1 MDCDGVLV
9 RELFLLS
16 PSAMQEERL
25 KEMEPLDRGTT
36 TLFTTT
42 PANDVTLEEVKIGEE
57 QEGFGDEQEGF
68 GDEQPTFGDEQD
80 ALGDEAVNFGDS
92 DLRLFCD

>member
-1 MDCDGVLV
+1 MDCDSVLV

-57 QEGFGDEQEGF
+57 QEGFGDK
-68 GDEQPTFGDEQD
+68 QD
-80 ALGDEAVNFGDS
+80 ALGDDEVNFGDVNFIFGDS